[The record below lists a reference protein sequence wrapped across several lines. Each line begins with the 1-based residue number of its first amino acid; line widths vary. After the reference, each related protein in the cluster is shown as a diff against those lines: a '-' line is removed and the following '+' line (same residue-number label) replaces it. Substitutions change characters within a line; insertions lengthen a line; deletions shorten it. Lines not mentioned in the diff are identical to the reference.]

1 MTKRLLASMSSLPS
15 SFRDPSGFVFSH
27 DGCVFRQIN
36 ANFAPSFDQ
45 FIDSGLYQVLVA
57 KGYLVAHEDVT
68 ASDIPRQ
75 PGCYKLIEPQQL
87 PYISYPYEWSFS
99 QLQDA
104 AMLTLR
110 IQTVALKHGFVLKD
124 ASAYNIQFVDGKPIF
139 IDTLSFEPYEE
150 GSPWVA
156 YRQFCQHFLA
166 PIALMAYVDVDLG
179 KLLVTHIDG
188 VPLALASKLLPA
200 RTRLN
205 YGLQAHIHLHVK
217 LQSSYADAA
226 GGSAGTNATT
236 KAHKT
241 TLSSGGLQAIVE
253 SLAALV
259 RKLEWKPPKTE
270 WGDYYDHTNYSD
282 DSTLRKQE
290 LVSQLLSSIEQPLHI
305 VHDLGANTGEYSR
318 IAAEHADLV
327 FSQDIDPVAV
337 ERNYRQVKASE
348 PRNLLPLL
356 QDLFSPSPAIGWANE
371 ERDSFRQRGRCD
383 ALMALA
389 LVHHLAISNNTPLDR
404 IANLFTELADWLII
418 EFVPKS
424 DSQVIRL
431 LETREDIF
439 PDYNEESF
447 EQVFMECFDIS
458 RKEPVAGSQRCI
470 YLMQSKQRP
479 RIQPLRP
486 PNQR

>member
-1 MTKRLLASMSSLPS
+1 MSSLPS

-27 DGCVFRQIN
+27 NGSIYRQIN
-36 ANFAPSFDQ
+36 ESFATAFDQ
-45 FIDSGLYQVLVA
+45 FMASGLYQALVA
-57 KGYLVAHEDVT
+57 KGYLVSHEDVT
-68 ASDIPRQ
+68 ASDIPRE
-75 PGCYKLIEPQQL
+75 PGCHKVIAPQQV

-99 QLQDA
+99 QLKDA

-124 ASAYNIQFVDGKPIF
+124 ASAYNIQFIDGKPVF
-139 IDTLSFEPYEE
+139 IDTLSFEPYSE

-166 PIALMAYVDVDLG
+166 PLALMAYVDVDLG

-188 VPLALASKLLPA
+188 VPLALASKLLPT

-205 YGLQAHIHLHVK
+205 YGLQAHIYLHAK
-217 LQSSYADAA
+217 LQSDYADAA
-226 GGSAGTNATT
+226 GGAASTESTTNATT
-236 KAHKT
+236 KASKAK
-241 TLSSGGLQAIVE
+241 LSSVGLQAIVE
-253 SLAALV
+253 SLANSV

-270 WGDYYDHTNYSD
+270 WGDYYDQTNYSN
-282 DSTLRKQE
+282 DSTSRKQA
-290 LVSQLLSSIEQPLHI
+290 LVSQLLLKIGQPLSI

-318 IAAEHADLV
+318 IAAKHADMV
-327 FSQDIDPVAV
+327 ISQDIDPVAV
-337 ERNYRQVKASE
+337 ERNYRQVKANE
-348 PRNLLPLL
+348 PRNVLPLL

-383 ALMALA
+383 ALLALA

-404 IANLFTELADWLII
+404 IAALFAELADWLII

-431 LETREDIF
+431 LETRLDIF
-439 PDYNEESF
+439 PNYTEAGF
-447 EQVFMECFDIS
+447 EHAFGAYFEIAQ
-458 RKEPVAGSQRCI
+458 KEPVTGSERSL
-470 YLMQSKQRP
+470 YLMKSLVER
-479 RIQPLRP
+479 
-486 PNQR
+486 

>member
-1 MTKRLLASMSSLPS
+1 MSSLPS

-27 DGCVFRQIN
+27 NGSIYRQIN
-36 ANFAPSFDQ
+36 ESFAAAFDQ
-45 FIDSGLYQVLVA
+45 FMESGLYQALVA
-57 KGYLVAHEDVT
+57 KGYLISHEDVT
-68 ASDIPRQ
+68 ASDIPRE
-75 PGCYKLIEPQQL
+75 PGCHKVIAPQQI

-99 QLQDA
+99 QLKDA

-124 ASAYNIQFVDGKPIF
+124 ASAYNIQFLNGKPVF
-139 IDTLSFEPYEE
+139 IDTLSFEPYNE

-166 PIALMAYVDVDLG
+166 PLALIAYVDVDLG

-188 VPLALASKLLPA
+188 VPLALASKLLPT

-205 YGLQAHIHLHVK
+205 YALQAHIHLHAK
-217 LQSSYADAA
+217 LQSDYADAA
-226 GGSAGTNATT
+226 GGSASNDSATNATT
-236 KAHKT
+236 KASKAK
-241 TLSSGGLQAIVE
+241 LSSVGLQAIVE
-253 SLAALV
+253 SLANSV

-270 WGDYYDHTNYSD
+270 WGDYYDHTNYSN
-282 DSTLRKQE
+282 DSTSRKQE
-290 LVSQLLSSIEQPLHI
+290 LVSQLLSNIGQPLRI

-318 IAAEHADLV
+318 IAANHADLV
-327 FSQDIDPVAV
+327 VSQDIDPVAV

-348 PRNLLPLL
+348 PRNVLPLL

-383 ALMALA
+383 AILALA

-404 IANLFTELADWLII
+404 IAALLAELADWLII

-431 LETREDIF
+431 LETRQDIF
-439 PDYNEESF
+439 PNYTEAGF
-447 EQVFMECFDIS
+447 EQAFGEYFEIS
-458 RKEPVAGSQRCI
+458 QKEPVTGSERSL
-470 YLMQSKQRP
+470 YL
-479 RIQPLRP
+479 LRSLV
-486 PNQR
+486 QQ

>member
-1 MTKRLLASMSSLPS
+1 MSSLPS

-27 DGCVFRQIN
+27 NGGVYRQVN
-36 ANFAPSFDQ
+36 ASFAASFDQ
-45 FIDSGLYQVLVA
+45 FIGSGLYQVLVA

-68 ASDIPRQ
+68 ASDIPRER
-75 PGCYKLIEPQQL
+75 GCYKLIEPQQL

-166 PIALMAYVDVDLG
+166 PIALMATVDVDLG

-188 VPLALASKLLPA
+188 VPLALASKLLPV

-205 YGLQAHIHLHVK
+205 YGLQAHIHLHAK
-217 LQSSYADAA
+217 LQSNYADAA
-226 GGSAGTNATT
+226 GGSAPTNSTT
-236 KAHKT
+236 KANKA

-253 SLAALV
+253 SLAASV

-270 WGDYYDHTNYSD
+270 WGDYYDRTNYSD

-290 LVSQLLSSIEQPLHI
+290 LVSLLLSGIEQPLRV

-318 IAAEHADLV
+318 IAAKYADLV
-327 FSQDIDPVAV
+327 VSQDIDPAAV
-337 ERNYRQVKASE
+337 ERNYRQTKASE

-383 ALMALA
+383 ALLALA

-404 IANLFTELADWLII
+404 IAKLFAELADWLII

-431 LETREDIF
+431 LETRQDIF
-439 PDYNEESF
+439 PNYTQDGF
-447 EQVFMECFDIS
+447 EQAFGELFDIS
-458 RKEPVAGSQRCI
+458 RKEHVTGSDRCL
-470 YLMQSKQRP
+470 YLMRSIECQDG
-479 RIQPLRP
+479 
-486 PNQR
+486 